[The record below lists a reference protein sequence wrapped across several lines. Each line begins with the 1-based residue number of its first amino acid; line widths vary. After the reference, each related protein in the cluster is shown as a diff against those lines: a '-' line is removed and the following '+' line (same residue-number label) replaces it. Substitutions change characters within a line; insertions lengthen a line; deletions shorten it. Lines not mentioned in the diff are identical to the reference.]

1 MSSLNWLTF
10 RTFFMPTVR
19 QLGRLASSANTVP
32 VFTFFLFFLEKES
45 VKLPN
50 LANWLTLG
58 VKSVRLVSQ
67 RGLK

>member
-1 MSSLNWLTF
+1 
-10 RTFFMPTVR
+10 MPTVR
-19 QLGRLASSANTVP
+19 QLGRLASSANTIP